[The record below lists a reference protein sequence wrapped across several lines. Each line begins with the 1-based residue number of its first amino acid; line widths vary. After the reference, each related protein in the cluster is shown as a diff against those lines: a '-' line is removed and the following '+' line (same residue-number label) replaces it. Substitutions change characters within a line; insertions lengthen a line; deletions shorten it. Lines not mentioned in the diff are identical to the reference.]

1 MYTCTELVH
10 FLMQHLELNETSG
23 LATHMPPW
31 ALALDYAIAAA
42 TRPDPGGR
50 AVGSSVDR
58 LEKALAAVKR
68 YEDPGIVRVYP
79 DVGSGPDF
87 ARAYWKTPVA
97 ASDVEG
103 YQVPKTQQS
112 RGEVDSDTSCFGRTI
127 TGNGPQVNSR
137 VFPQCY
143 RYPISNWVNP
153 TTTRSKTRTHRALT
167 RRRPAR

>member
-1 MYTCTELVH
+1 MRSGLMYTCTELVH
-10 FLMQHLELNETSG
+10 FLMQHLELNKTSG

-87 ARAYWKTPVA
+87 ARAYW
-97 ASDVEG
+97 EG
-103 YQVPKTQQS
+103 P
-112 RGEVDSDTSCFGRTI
+112 RGGI
-127 TGNGPQVNSR
+127 
-137 VFPQCY
+137 
-143 RYPISNWVNP
+143 
-153 TTTRSKTRTHRALT
+153 
-167 RRRPAR
+167 RR